1 MAHGTGTKHH
11 KIHGIVGWGLILGLP
26 FAIGSA
32 VKAVSG
38 GSLENP
44 SAGFVDWLSS
54 SVGGLGFLAFVTAA
68 LWYVKL
74 EMDEVIMDYFG
85 GGARSFGLLANRIV
99 SLIVW
104 AMMAFTVVKL
114 AFLG

>member
-11 KIHGIVGWGLILGLP
+11 KIHGLVGWGLIIGLP

-32 VKAVSG
+32 VKAIGG
-38 GSLENP
+38 GSQ
-44 SAGFVDWLSS
+44 GFVNWLSTPQ
-54 SVGGLGFLAFVTAA
+54 GGLGFLAFFTAA
-68 LWYVKL
+68 IWYCKL

-104 AMMAFTVVKL
+104 AIAAYVVAKL
-114 AFLG
+114 AFLGA